1 MRVYTL
7 TVFEKDGT
15 KLLDETFEA
24 NSEGEAKQTGEQLLR
39 EKSLY
44 EHTHRC
50 TSSSGKLIL
59 FQR

>member
-1 MRVYTL
+1 MKYIL
-7 TVFEKDGT
+7 TVFEKNGE
-15 KLLDETFEA
+15 KLLDEAFEA
-24 NSEGEAKQTGEQLLR
+24 ASEAEAKTIGEKVLQ

-44 EHTHRC
+44 KHTHRC